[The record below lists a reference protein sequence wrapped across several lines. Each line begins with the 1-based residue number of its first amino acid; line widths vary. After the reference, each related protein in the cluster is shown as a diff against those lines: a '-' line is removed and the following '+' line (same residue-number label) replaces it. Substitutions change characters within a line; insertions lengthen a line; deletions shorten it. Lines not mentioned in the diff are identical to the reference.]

1 VSRSLA
7 FGIGLGGLAQL
18 GWVFLKVGFV
28 FFGGGFLL
36 IPLLHRELI
45 QNLHWMSQKEFVDGV
60 ALSQLTPGPVAI
72 LATFCGFQRGGAVGA
87 VLATVCVFA
96 PAFALMCFLT
106 HVYGRVRDLAPVRS
120 AMQVFPPAIIG
131 LLLAAALD
139 VGRPILTGPVPV
151 IMGLVSLIAMMR
163 FNVNP
168 ALLILGGALV
178 GLFAGR

>member
-1 VSRSLA
+1 LSRSLVL
-7 FGIGLGGLAQL
+7 GIGWSALAHL

-36 IPLLHRELI
+36 VPLLHRELI

-87 VLATVCVFA
+87 LLATVCVFA
-96 PAFALMCFLT
+96 PAFALMCFMT
-106 HVYGRVRDLAPVRS
+106 GVYGRVRDLAPVRS
-120 AMQVFPPAIIG
+120 AMQVFPPAIVG

-139 VGRPILTGPVPV
+139 LGRPIVTGAVPV
-151 IMGLVSLIAMMR
+151 IVGVVSLIAMVR

-178 GLFAGR
+178 GLATGR